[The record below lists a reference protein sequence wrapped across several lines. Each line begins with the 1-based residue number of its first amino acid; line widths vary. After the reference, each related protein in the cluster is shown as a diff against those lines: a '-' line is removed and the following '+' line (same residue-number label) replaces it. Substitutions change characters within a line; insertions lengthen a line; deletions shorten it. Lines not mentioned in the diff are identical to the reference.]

1 MKTNDKSEGLQEGAT
16 AILKNQR
23 CMSRLIHSR
32 MSLIQGICIAVIS
45 IILTGIVH
53 WNVGYPL
60 SKFLGI
66 VPDDTL
72 SGAGDHREIASLRKM
87 AAESQALYSEL
98 KKHHK
103 SVTKSKNLAVQEFRD
118 TVQCQELLIQ
128 RLQIEQ
134 EQFEMAKKILI
145 KAVNNSDAISLRAE
159 LEKEKSKRQLLQA
172 WYTDDP
178 QYVDGSNPRY
188 KKVSPADRLLVNDEW
203 FKYFLENCE
212 NDGRTNMLN
221 YLNMGDK
228 KQRSAAKQNQ

>member
-1 MKTNDKSEGLQEGAT
+1 MKNNSNEGLQEGT
-16 AILKNQR
+16 TQILKNQR
-23 CMSRLIHSR
+23 MMSRLINSR
-32 MSLIQGICIAVIS
+32 VSLGQGILIAAVCVV
-45 IILTGIVH
+45 LTGIVH

-60 SKFLGI
+60 SKFLGF

-72 SGAGDHREIASLRKM
+72 SGAGDHREIASLRKT
-87 AAESQALYSEL
+87 ALENKALYIDL
-98 KKHHK
+98 KKH
-103 SVTKSKNLAVQEFRD
+103 STRVTKAKNKQVRDLKD

-128 RLQIEQ
+128 RLQLEA
-134 EQFEMAKKILI
+134 EQFELAKKILI
-145 KAVNNSDAISLRAE
+145 NAVNNSDAVSLRAE

>member
-1 MKTNDKSEGLQEGAT
+1 MKNNSNEGLQEGT
-16 AILKNQR
+16 TQILKNQR
-23 CMSRLIHSR
+23 MMSRLINSR
-32 MSLIQGICIAVIS
+32 VSLGQGILIAAVCVV
-45 IILTGIVH
+45 LTGIVH

-128 RLQIEQ
+128 RLQIEA
-134 EQFEMAKKILI
+134 EQRE
-145 KAVNNSDAISLRAE
+145 R
-159 LEKEKSKRQLLQA
+159 
-172 WYTDDP
+172 
-178 QYVDGSNPRY
+178 G
-188 KKVSPADRLLVNDEW
+188 
-203 FKYFLENCE
+203 
-212 NDGRTNMLN
+212 
-221 YLNMGDK
+221 
-228 KQRSAAKQNQ
+228 